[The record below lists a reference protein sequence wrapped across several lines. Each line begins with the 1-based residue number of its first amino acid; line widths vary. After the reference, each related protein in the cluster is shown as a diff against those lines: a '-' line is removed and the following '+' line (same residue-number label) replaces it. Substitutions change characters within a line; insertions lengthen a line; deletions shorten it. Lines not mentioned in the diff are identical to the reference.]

1 MAHKL
6 LGVGVLL
13 LAVTVSAAQ
22 TSGRAPDT
30 TFYTEPDGEL
40 FAGASAIPEAANNF
54 ISAPEPGAGS
64 ALNAAPVEAI
74 EPQYPMAQ
82 PLYQPLSTGDK
93 FRLAISNARSLD
105 TFTAFLYEATS
116 DQITGQWYQYGGGM
130 QGWGKRLGAT
140 IADTESRRFIQT
152 FLLSNIFHQ
161 DPRYFYSTQKNPIA
175 RAWYA
180 ATRVLITRTDSGGET
195 LNTSELFGA
204 LCATSL
210 QNAYYPGYNRG
221 LNQTIGR
228 FTGALTSDATSKL
241 IREFTPDFKRIFH
254 KHEPERIKNFQA
266 RLPRPIQQLTDF

>member
-13 LAVTVSAAQ
+13 WTVSFSAAQ
-22 TSGRAPDT
+22 TSGRAADT

-40 FAGASAIPEAANNF
+40 FAGASGGPEAANNF
-54 ISAPEPGAGS
+54 ISAPEPAF
-64 ALNAAPVEAI
+64 NPAPVEAI
-74 EPQYPMAQ
+74 EPQTPLAR

-116 DQITGQWYQYGGGM
+116 DQITGQWYHYGGGM

-152 FLLSNIFHQ
+152 FLLSSIFHQ
-161 DPRYFYSTQKNPIA
+161 DPRYFYSTQKNLVA

-180 ATRVLITRTDSGGET
+180 ASRVLITRTDRGRET
-195 LNTSELFGA
+195 LNSSELLGA
-204 LCATSL
+204 LFSTSL
-210 QNAYYPGYNRG
+210 QNAYYPSYNRG
-221 LNQTIGR
+221 LNETINR

-254 KHEPERIKNFQA
+254 KHEPERIREFQA
-266 RLPRPIQQLTDF
+266 RLPKPIQQWTDF

>member
-1 MAHKL
+1 MTHKF
-6 LGVGVLL
+6 LGVGLL
-13 LAVTVSAAQ
+13 LWAVSFSAAQ
-22 TSGRAPDT
+22 SSGRAADT

-40 FAGASAIPEAANNF
+40 FAGASGGPEAANNF
-54 ISAPEPGAGS
+54 ISAPDPAPIAPIE
-64 ALNAAPVEAI
+64 PVEPSATLV
-74 EPQYPMAQ
+74 Q

-105 TFTAFLYEATS
+105 TFTTFLYEATS
-116 DQITGQWYQYGGGM
+116 DQITGQWYHYGGGM

-152 FLLSNIFHQ
+152 FLLSSIFHQ
-161 DPRYFYSTQKNPIA
+161 DPRYFYSTQTNPIA

-180 ATRVLITRTDSGGET
+180 ATRILVTRTDSGGET
-195 LNTSELFGA
+195 LNTSELLGA
-204 LCATSL
+204 LLSTSL
-210 QNAYYPGYNRG
+210 QNAYYPSYNRG
-221 LNQTIGR
+221 LNETIGR

-254 KHEPERIKNFQA
+254 KHEPERIKEFQA